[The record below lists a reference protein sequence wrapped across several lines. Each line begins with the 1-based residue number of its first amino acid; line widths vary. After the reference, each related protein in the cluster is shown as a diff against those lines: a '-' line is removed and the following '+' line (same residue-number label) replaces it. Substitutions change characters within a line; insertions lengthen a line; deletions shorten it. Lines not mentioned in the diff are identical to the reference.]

1 MLDSHARL
9 KRASVNDGAR
19 SPTNNNTHTRTQFA
33 HVAPTSF
40 FCLLSINFL
49 AHMCHLLITPLAPYV
64 RACGCG

>member
-19 SPTNNNTHTRTQFA
+19 SPTNNNTHTHAQFA

-49 AHMCHLLITPLAPYV
+49 ARMCHLLITPLAPSV